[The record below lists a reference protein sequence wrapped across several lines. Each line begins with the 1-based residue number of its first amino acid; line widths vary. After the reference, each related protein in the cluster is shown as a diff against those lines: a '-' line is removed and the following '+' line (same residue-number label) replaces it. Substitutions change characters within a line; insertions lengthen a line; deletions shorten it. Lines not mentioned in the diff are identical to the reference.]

1 MIKFEQLVEAIHDAT
16 TIANSTMIENHHGLL
31 DDYFDDKEGK
41 KIAKSVTIS
50 YPVVGKNN
58 EIKSVDVEV
67 PLITLVPISSAQ
79 IEELKFSTDLEIA
92 LENDDLVVSFA
103 KSQSEKNDDNKWF
116 KKNKGTTAHLDITVK
131 PAEASEGLSKI
142 IEGYEKVLR
151 AQIPS

>member
-58 EIKSVDVEV
+58 EIRRNPYLHMGHYV
-67 PLITLVPISSAQ
+67 
-79 IEELKFSTDLEIA
+79 
-92 LENDDLVVSFA
+92 
-103 KSQSEKNDDNKWF
+103 
-116 KKNKGTTAHLDITVK
+116 TT
-131 PAEASEGLSKI
+131 
-142 IEGYEKVLR
+142 
-151 AQIPS
+151 